1 MRRLRTLSKS
11 CPKCEAGVAVAS
23 RICGECGFAFARQT
37 RSSVTTTPSTSS
49 SGVQKKGETKAV
61 AEQRRTGRVRIA
73 KKPNYY
79 DSQEFEKKKK
89 KERVTRG
96 KNIFCNRKGKEE
108 TTKVKETT
116 EARAKRRRAKKEE
129 EEGRDMLEKI
139 PIEKQEL
146 AKIILS
152 EINRKMF
159 SVVWKPSD

>member
-37 RSSVTTTPSTSS
+37 RSSVSGTSSTSTAT
-49 SGVQKKGETKAV
+49 KKAEAKV

-89 KERVTRG
+89 KERVTRVRLFHG
-96 KNIFCNRKGKEE
+96 F
-108 TTKVKETT
+108 
-116 EARAKRRRAKKEE
+116 
-129 EEGRDMLEKI
+129 
-139 PIEKQEL
+139 
-146 AKIILS
+146 
-152 EINRKMF
+152 
-159 SVVWKPSD
+159 